1 MYGLCILCG
10 RIKSDDESHGN
21 SPVNSHG
28 CQCPEA
34 LTCEHCK
41 EKETDVVCE
50 DDKYVVHR

>member
-10 RIKSDDESHGN
+10 RIKSDDESHGS